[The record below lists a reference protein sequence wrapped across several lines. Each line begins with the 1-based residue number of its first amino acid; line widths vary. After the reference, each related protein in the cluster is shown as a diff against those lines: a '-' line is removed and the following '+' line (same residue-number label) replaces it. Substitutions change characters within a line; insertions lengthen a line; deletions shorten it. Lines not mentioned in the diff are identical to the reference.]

1 MLFFLQKLSIPV
13 VSRMRKRLCRYLTDI
28 VIVVLTQTA
37 QRRDLFTEQV
47 VKNRL
52 QARYSVYCINKNRS
66 TRVMV
71 RRKLSLD
78 KIQVRSGLREDIGSL
93 LIKPV
98 QRLLK

>member
-1 MLFFLQKLSIPV
+1 MSLS
-13 VSRMRKRLCRYLTDI
+13 LYRYYCCCCNPDLTPH
-28 VIVVLTQTA
+28 
-37 QRRDLFTEQV
+37 RDLFTEQV

-52 QARYSVYCINKNRS
+52 QARYSVYCINKSRS
-66 TRVMV
+66 ARVMV